1 MNTGL
6 KDKKVLVT
14 GSTKGIGFQTALSFA
29 KEGAEVFLHGRSE
42 ADVKVAI
49 SKIKAIVPN
58 AKLGGL
64 SADLAIEEGIQKL
77 TKEIPELDVLVN
89 NAGYFEPKPFFE
101 IKREDWKKMYETN
114 VLSGAELTQYYL
126 KGMIQRNYGRIVFV
140 SSESALNI
148 PVEMVHYGMSKTA
161 QLSISRGSAEVC
173 KGTNVTV
180 NSVLPGPTLSEGV
193 EDFIESLAK
202 EKGKSK
208 EEMAKDFIREN
219 RPSSLVERFAK
230 PEEIANVILFLAS
243 ELASM
248 INGASVRA
256 DGGVYKSI

>member
-6 KDKKVLVT
+6 KNKKVLVT
-14 GSTKGIGFQTALSFA
+14 GSTKGIGFQTALGFA
-29 KEGAEVFLHGRSE
+29 KEGAEVLVHGRSE
-42 ADVKVAI
+42 KAVETAI
-49 SKIKAIVPN
+49 AEIKKIIPESKLAGV
-58 AKLGGL
+58 
-64 SADLAIEEGIQKL
+64 SADLATEDGIQKL
-77 TKEIPELDVLVN
+77 IRQVPEVDVLIN
-89 NAGYFEPKPFFE
+89 NAGYFEPKEFFA
-101 IKREDWKKMYETN
+101 ITREDWKNMYETN
-114 VLSGAELTQYYL
+114 VLSGAELTQNYL
-126 KGMIQRNYGRIVFV
+126 KGMLERNSGRVVFV

-193 EDFIESLAK
+193 EEFIQALAK
-202 EKGKSK
+202 SQGKSN

-219 RPSSLVERFAK
+219 RPSSLAGRFAK
-230 PEEIANVILFLAS
+230 PEEIANVIVFLAS
-243 ELASM
+243 DLASM

>member
-14 GSTKGIGFQTALSFA
+14 GSTKGIGYQTAVSFA

-49 SKIKAIVPN
+49 SKIKSIVPN
-58 AKLGGL
+58 AKLGGVP
-64 SADLAIEEGIQKL
+64 ADLAIEGGIQKL

-114 VLSGAELTQYYL
+114 VLSCAELTQYYL

-161 QLSISRGSAEVC
+161 QLSIARGSAEVC

-193 EDFIESLAK
+193 EDFIETLAK

-219 RPSSLVERFAK
+219 RPSSLVGRFAK

>member
-58 AKLGGL
+58 AKLGGI

>member
-29 KEGAEVFLHGRSE
+29 KEGAEVFLHGRSDSAVE
-42 ADVKVAI
+42 TAKAE
-49 SKIKAIVPN
+49 IKSILPN
-58 AKLGGL
+58 AKLGGVF
-64 SADLAIEEGIQKL
+64 ADLAAEEGIQKL
-77 TKEIPELDVLVN
+77 TKQIPELDVLIN

-101 IKREDWKKMYETN
+101 ISREDWKKMYETN
-114 VLSGAELTQYYL
+114 VLSGAELTQNYL
-126 KGMIQRNYGRIVFV
+126 KGMLKRNYGRIVFV

-193 EDFIESLAK
+193 EEFIQALAK
-202 EKGKSK
+202 EKGKSN
-208 EEMAKDFIREN
+208 EEMARDFIREN
-219 RPSSLVERFAK
+219 RPSSLAGRFAK
-230 PEEIANVILFLAS
+230 PEEIANVIVFLAS
-243 ELASM
+243 DLASM

>member
-6 KDKKVLVT
+6 NNKKVLVT

-29 KEGAEVFLHGRSE
+29 KEGAEVFIHGRSDK
-42 ADVKVAI
+42 AVDAAI
-49 SKIKAIVPN
+49 SEIKSILPN
-58 AKLGGL
+58 AKLGGV

-77 TKEIPELDVLVN
+77 TKQIPELDVLVN

-114 VLSGAELTQYYL
+114 VLSGAELTQNYL
-126 KGMIQRNYGRIVFV
+126 QGMLKRNSGRIIFV

-161 QLSISRGSAEVC
+161 QLSIARGSAEVC
-173 KGTNVTV
+173 KGTKVTV

-193 EDFIESLAK
+193 EEFIEALAK

-208 EEMAKDFIREN
+208 EEMATDFIREN
-219 RPSSLVERFAK
+219 RPSSLVGRFAK
-230 PEEIANVILFLAS
+230 PEEIANVIVFLAS
-243 ELASM
+243 DLASM
-248 INGASVRA
+248 INGSSVRA